1 LNPLPL
7 PLRRRLIALALLLS
21 ALLALSVAWRWSPLS
36 EWLAPAQLIPA
47 LRGWAQTIGP
57 GAAVAGL
64 ALALIL
70 AVPLSLLILMSLL
83 ALGPWSGSAAIIA
96 AALLAAAFSQWLGRL
111 LGQPLLQRLAGPRLA
126 RLSQALERRGLLAV
140 IALRLVPVAPFAIVN
155 MVAGSTALRLRD
167 MLLGTAIGMLPS
179 TLAMAFFAEQLLHAV
194 QQPGGARYAL
204 LAGTLLLILLG
215 AWGLRRWM
223 KRL

>member
-1 LNPLPL
+1 LTPLP
-7 PLRRRLIALALLLS
+7 PSLRRRLIALALLLS
-21 ALLALSVAWRWSPLS
+21 ALLALSLAWRWSPLS
-36 EWLAPAQLIPA
+36 EWLTPAQLIPA
-47 LRGWAQTIGP
+47 LRGWAQAIGP
-57 GAAVAGL
+57 VAAVAGL
-64 ALALIL
+64 TLALIL
-70 AVPLSLLILMSLL
+70 AVPLGLLILISLL
-83 ALGPWSGSAAIIA
+83 ALGPWPGSATIIA

-111 LGQPLLQRLAGPRLA
+111 LGRSLLLRLAGPRLA

-179 TLAMAFFAEQLLHAV
+179 TLAMAFFAELFLQAL
-194 QQPGGARYAL
+194 QEPGTARYAL

-223 KRL
+223 KTL